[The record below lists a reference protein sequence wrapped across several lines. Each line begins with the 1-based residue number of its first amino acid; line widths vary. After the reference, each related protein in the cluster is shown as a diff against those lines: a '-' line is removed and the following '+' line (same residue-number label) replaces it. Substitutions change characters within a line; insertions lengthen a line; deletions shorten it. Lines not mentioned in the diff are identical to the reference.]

1 MFVCRADSIAA
12 AAVASAASAGSAA
25 VARHARVHRSII
37 SLWHASL
44 RSALGTVLQR
54 RLAHAPGE
62 LRPRRLQLQFQ
73 LRLRLWLRLWL
84 WLWL

>member
-1 MFVCRADSIAA
+1 MFVCRA
-12 AAVASAASAGSAA
+12 AVAALSAA
-25 VARHARVHRSII
+25 ARHARVHRSII

-62 LRPRRLQLQFQ
+62 ASASALALALAPAVAAAPALALV
-73 LRLRLWLRLWL
+73 LALAPAWL
-84 WLWL
+84 

>member
-1 MFVCRADSIAA
+1 MFVCRAAVAALSSAA
-12 AAVASAASAGSAA
+12 AA
-25 VARHARVHRSII
+25 ARHARVHRSII

-62 LRPRRLQLQFQ
+62 ASASARALALAVAAAPALALV
-73 LRLRLWLRLWL
+73 LALAPAWL
-84 WLWL
+84 